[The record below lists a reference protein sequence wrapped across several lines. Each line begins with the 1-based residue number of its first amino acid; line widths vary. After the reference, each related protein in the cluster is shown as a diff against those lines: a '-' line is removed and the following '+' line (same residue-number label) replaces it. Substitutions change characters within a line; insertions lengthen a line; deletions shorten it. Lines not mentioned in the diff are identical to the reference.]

1 MRVIALTGGI
11 ASGKSTISSRLSQL
25 GASVVDADL
34 LSREAVDAGS
44 PGLAAIA
51 ERFGSDVIA
60 ADGSLDRAAL
70 GSIVFADEAARND
83 LNAIVHPEVRR
94 LAAERLATI
103 ARSDP
108 DAIAVY
114 DVPLLVETGVDHDF
128 DLVVV
133 ADADAEIRTQ
143 RLISLRNLDPV
154 EARRRV
160 VAQASDEERRRIADV
175 LIDTTGSLEETEAQV
190 DSLWADLVAGR
201 R

>member
-11 ASGKSTISSRLSQL
+11 ASGKSTISSRLSRL

-34 LSREAVDAGS
+34 LSREAVEAGS

-51 ERFGSDVIA
+51 ERFGRSVIA

-70 GSIVFADEAARND
+70 GSIVFADESARHD

-94 LAAERLATI
+94 LAAERLAEI
-103 ARSDP
+103 SRNDP
-108 DAIAVY
+108 AAIAVY

-133 ADADAEIRTQ
+133 ADADAETRTE
-143 RLISLRNLDPV
+143 RLISLRHLDPD

-160 VAQASDEERRRIADV
+160 AAQASDEDRRLIADV
-175 LIDTTGSLEETEAQV
+175 LIDTTGSIDDTNAQV
-190 DSLWADLVAGR
+190 DALWGDLVAGR

>member
-103 ARSDP
+103 ARNDP